1 MLTQELKE
9 ISQDQAYI
17 FQDRYF
23 ESYQIHQLTIIYR
36 FEDTNQEN
44 LLNFLFQNL
53 HSFWVRI
60 ICISNMFHI

>member
-17 FQDRYF
+17 FQDAYF
-23 ESYQIHQLTIIYR
+23 ESYQIQQLTIIYDY
-36 FEDTNQEN
+36 EDTNQDN
-44 LLNFLFQNL
+44 LRNFLFQNL
-53 HSFWVRI
+53 NSFWVRI